1 MMRLDLRTAFRA
13 SAAPAALASVLLAAP
28 AVAQTAAT
36 PADAGVVSADTGA
49 AAAAEDDSAAIVV
62 TGSRLSRPDL
72 ASSSPVAT
80 ISREDLKQNNVT
92 TVEQILSVNPQFS
105 GNTTSASNNPGDGTA
120 SANLRNLNPYRT
132 LVLIDGKR
140 APYYDTHGQ
149 VDLNMIP
156 VVLLKRVDVLTG
168 GASAV
173 YGSDAIAGVVN
184 LVLDD
189 QFTGL
194 RIDAGTSITKF
205 HDGAQPDISA
215 TAGFKLGDRGNFIV
229 SGSYSKRNGVR
240 FGDRPRNATSLD
252 PSDLTPTG
260 STNTSPAVFGVGTD
274 LQQIRPDGS
283 LSRDIIPYDYTPINY
298 VQIPLER
305 YTAMALGRYEITDS
319 IEFYGRANYSHV
331 KVTPTLAPTATN
343 GFTFN
348 VSPDNPLLSPAQR
361 AYFFGPGA
369 TINDGSGV
377 ADDPTARAG
386 TSAVDIYRRMVET
399 PGRVSPYTTKS
410 YQFMG
415 GFRGDIGKYKWDI
428 SAQYSEVKR
437 HIDLNNDLSYTAVK
451 QALDVVSGPGGQA
464 QCFDQSNGCV
474 PLNLFQAGPLTQQ
487 QLAFVSRNGAEDD
500 KTTQFIVSGNVG
512 GDLDFIHSPWASGP
526 AALSVG
532 GEYRRETGQTTV
544 DANYGSG
551 DLIYYG
557 QGQNITGSYDVWELF
572 AEFKMP
578 LVEDRPFIRSLG
590 VEAGFRYS
598 KYSTVGGVSSYKAG
612 GDWSPVEGV
621 RFRGIYQRAVRAPN
635 IYELYSPVVAAT
647 GSLNSDPCSGT
658 ISAGTQ
664 AICRAQG
671 APASAFTA
679 NADGSYTSSIQQPN
693 AGQVNIFTGGNPNL
707 QAEKSNT
714 YTIGIVINPPQ
725 IRRFSLSVDYFTID
739 IGNAIDL
746 VSAAAT
752 VNQCFAADRN
762 ASSSTCQSIVRSPTS
777 GSLNGNIIYGV
788 PSVYGN
794 LARLKTR
801 GIDLTAGYSG
811 GSTEGFNY
819 AVSIAGTFTID
830 YLKQADAQSA
840 AVQCAGQYSQSCNIE
855 PISKWKHVAEAR
867 LGWKQ
872 LSFLTRWRY
881 LGAVH
886 DTQDSGLLVTRIPG
900 ISYFDFTVG
909 AQVTDKTQ
917 VRLGIQNAFNKQSP
931 IVGEA
936 INDYVAGNT
945 FPNTYDVMGRTFFIN
960 VSAGF

>member
-1 MMRLDLRTAFRA
+1 MMKITLRSAFRSSAA
-13 SAAPAALASVLLAAP
+13 SAALATVF
-28 AVAQTAAT
+28 VTT
-36 PADAGVVSADTGA
+36 PAFAQNARTPSDAGVVNADTGA
-49 AAAAEDDSAAIVV
+49 DSSDDATIVV
-62 TGSRLSRPDL
+62 TGSRIARPDL

-80 ISREDLKQNNVT
+80 LSREDMKRNNVT
-92 TVEQILSVNPQFS
+92 TVEQILSVSPQFS

-140 APYYDTHGQ
+140 APYYDTQGQ

-156 VVLLKRVDVLTG
+156 VALIKQVDVLTG

-184 LVLDD
+184 FVLDD
-189 QFTGL
+189 RFTGF
-194 RIDAGTSITKF
+194 RVDAGTSITRF
-205 HDGAQPDISA
+205 HDGAQPDVSA
-215 TAGFKLGDRGNFIV
+215 TAGVKLGDRGNLII
-229 SGSYSKRNGVR
+229 SGSYSKRNPVR
-240 FGDRPRNATSLD
+240 FGARPRNATSLD

-260 STNTSPAVFGVGTD
+260 STNTNPAVFGIGTN

-283 LSRDIIPYDYTPINY
+283 LSSNVIPYDYTPINY
-298 VQIPLER
+298 VQIPMER
-305 YTAMALGRYEITDS
+305 YTAMALGRYEITDK
-319 IEFYGRANYSHV
+319 IEFYGRASYSHV

-348 VSPDNPLLSPAQR
+348 VSPDNPLLSAAQR
-361 AYFFGPGA
+361 GYFFGPGA
-369 TINDGSGV
+369 TINDGSNV
-377 ADDPTARAG
+377 ANDPTARAG
-386 TSAVDIYRRMVET
+386 TSAVDIYRRITET

-415 GFRGDIGKYKWDI
+415 GLRGDVGAYKWDV

-437 HIDLNNDLSYTAVK
+437 HIDLQNDLSYSALQ

-464 QCFDQSNGCV
+464 QCFDPSNGCV
-474 PLNLFQAGPLTQQ
+474 PFNLFQAGALTQQ
-487 QLAFVSRNGAEDD
+487 QLGFVLRNGAEDD
-500 KTTQFIVSGNVG
+500 KTTQFIVNGNVS
-512 GDLDFIHSPWASGP
+512 GDLGFLRSPWANGS

-532 GEYRRETGQTTV
+532 GEYRRETGRTTV

-557 QGQNITGSYDVWELF
+557 QGQNINGKYDVWELF

-578 LVEDRPFIRSLG
+578 LVEDKPFIRSLG
-590 VEAGFRYS
+590 LEAGYRYS

-612 GDWSPVEGV
+612 GDWSPVEGI

-647 GSLNSDPCSGT
+647 GSLNSDPC
-658 ISAGTQ
+658 AGTVSANAQ
-664 AICRAQG
+664 SICRAQG
-671 APASAFTA
+671 APASAFTP
-679 NADGSYTSSIQQPN
+679 NGDGTFTSSIQQPN

-707 QAEKSNT
+707 TAEKSNT
-714 YTIGIVINPPQ
+714 YTIGVVINPPQ
-725 IRRFSLSVDYFTID
+725 MRRFSLAVDYFNID

-746 VSAAAT
+746 VPAAAT
-752 VNQCFAADRN
+752 VSQCFAADQS
-762 ASSSTCQSIVRSPTS
+762 ASSPTCQSIVRSPTS
-777 GSLNGNIIYGV
+777 GGLNGNIIYGV

-801 GIDLTAGYSG
+801 GIDVTAAYSG

-819 AVSIAGTFTID
+819 GVSIAGTFTMD
-830 YLKQADAQSA
+830 YLKQTDSTSA

-886 DTQDSGLLVTRIPG
+886 DTQDAKLLVRRIPG
-900 ISYFDFTVG
+900 ISYFDFTV
-909 AQVTDKTQ
+909 AAAVTEKAS
-917 VRLGIQNAFNKQSP
+917 VRLGIQNAFDKKSP